1 MSEVTVGD
9 QQELC
14 DAAWVLL
21 KKHRRAVTV
30 DLQYCSDYDLAK
42 KIALA
47 VTEVRD
53 RQLEHKV
60 ATSDT
65 AVL

>member
-1 MSEVTVGD
+1 MTDEMSLPGVTVGD

-21 KKHRRAVTV
+21 KKYRTDV
-30 DLQYCSDYDLAK
+30 DCADYTLAK
-42 KIALA
+42 QIALA

-53 RQLEHKV
+53 RQYEFKV
-60 ATSDT
+60 MMGD
-65 AVL
+65 

>member
-1 MSEVTVGD
+1 MSELTVGD

-14 DAAWVLL
+14 DAAWILL
-21 KKHRRAVTV
+21 KAWRNNSACV
-30 DLQYCSDYDLAK
+30 DYILAR

-53 RQLEHKV
+53 KQLDLKA
-60 ATSDT
+60 ATSDIS
-65 AVL
+65 VL